1 MSTAVDKNEQQ
12 EDKQMDYQKHVGKS
26 KPLRKSCE
34 VKKEYRKRGRKNKH
48 SGLVNFA
55 DAPTRI
61 TKHQLRDWGIYS

>member
-26 KPLRKSCE
+26 KPLRKQCE
-34 VKKEYRKRGRKNKH
+34 VKKEYRNYAHHKN

-55 DAPTRI
+55 DTRI
-61 TKHQLRDWGIYS
+61 AKHQLRDWGIYS